1 MTCEHHPY
9 YKKHCAHCMVRRI
22 KSLRGPDAKTSR
34 RLQDQYLETLTTS
47 MVRQVKEILAKERN
61 Q

>member
-1 MTCEHHPY
+1 M
-9 YKKHCAHCMVRRI
+9 
-22 KSLRGPDAKTSR
+22 LRSPDAKNIR

-47 MVRQVKEILAKERN
+47 MVRQVKEILAKERD